1 MLSTVLLLGFT
12 TVAAVTDGL
21 WNKIYNWN
29 TYGGAAAGLALS
41 AGGSAWLWADPG
53 AGANLHRWL
62 GGPTLGD
69 SALGLLV
76 CGIVLVV
83 CFAVFS
89 DVSGGDV
96 KLIAMLGALMGLE
109 KGIEAMLWTFV
120 LAACVGLIFLVWRV
134 GPVRASGLTL
144 RHLAGRLRLLSL
156 RPLTNEER
164 KSLKPPL
171 FIAPCALAAVV
182 IARFDLIQMLDEVL
196 NKA

>member
-1 MLSTVLLLGFT
+1 MLSTVLLLVFT
-12 TVAAVTDGL
+12 AVAAVTDLL

-29 TYGGAAAGLALS
+29 TYGGIVAGLGLS
-41 AGGSAWLWADPG
+41 AAGSAWLSADPS
-53 AGANLHRWL
+53 AGDKAHRWL

-96 KLIAMLGALMGLE
+96 KLIAMLGALMGVE

-120 LAACVGLIFLVWRV
+120 LAACVGLIVLVWRV
-134 GPVRASGLTL
+134 GPLRASGLTA
-144 RHLAGRLRLLSL
+144 RHLGGRLRVFPL
-156 RPLTNEER
+156 RPLSEDER
-164 KSLKPPL
+164 KVLKPPL
-171 FIAPCALAAVV
+171 FIAPCALVAVV
-182 IARFDLIQMLDEVL
+182 IVRFGLI
-196 NKA
+196 K